1 MADQQKADQR
11 SGLRQRA
18 EDQLLSKERDLMR
31 AILDTAGALIVV
43 LSNSGEIEQF
53 NRACERM
60 TGYTQAEVIGKTYW
74 DVLIPP
80 GDATEVRDFILSLTA
95 DSFPFPEGH
104 ERRWITKSGEIRL
117 ISWRATYLQNNQGAI
132 EHVIA
137 AGFDIT
143 EIRRNE
149 TDLSQ
154 RTIQLNER
162 IKELNCLYGITSLS
176 ETVNLGLDQLLQAVV
191 ELIPPAWQYPE
202 DACALLVLGDR
213 EYTTANYIATPWQ
226 QVAEIVIEG
235 AVAGTITVC
244 YVSAQPDAAE
254 GPFLLEE
261 RKLINEIAERVGHMI
276 HGSWAASRI
285 AEYQEQLRS
294 LASELALTEQRER
307 RRIAQAL
314 HDQVGHMLAGIKFKL
329 GELQDTRKDPL
340 VTDTLELLEQAIRAS
355 RDLTYELSPPVLHE
369 LGLGAALEWLV
380 HQLRAN
386 YGIAGEYLDDLQ
398 PKPLGEDLRVVLFQ
412 AVRELLMNVAK
423 HSQASSARVETK
435 VDDESLVV
443 SVSDDGVGFDPSTL
457 KKPGVSTG
465 GFGLFSIRERL
476 AHMGG
481 QLLIDSARNR
491 GTRVEMRAPLLVPG
505 HNHLSNG
512 TAELTAAPPA
522 RLIRILIADDQNLT
536 REGLCL
542 LLEKLPDIQVVGEAA
557 DGESA
562 VEQCRHLAPDV
573 VVMDIAMP
581 RLNGIEATKR
591 ILTENSAIKVIGLSM
606 HADGQFVLEM
616 LRAGAAGYLLKDC
629 AQQDLAQAIR
639 AVDANLTFLSPGIA
653 DSVVQDYVQG
663 RSAQQQDKPRSA
675 PALTAREIEVLA
687 LMAEGINSKQSAE
700 RLGVSVKTIESHRQ
714 HIMAKLELHSVAEL
728 TKYAI
733 RCGLVE
739 LGQ

>member
-1 MADQQKADQR
+1 MLEPPKIEKR
-11 SGLRQRA
+11 TGLRQRA
-18 EDQLLSKERDLMR
+18 EDQLLSKERDLLR
-31 AILDTAGALIVV
+31 AILDTAGALIVLIKV
-43 LSNSGEIEQF
+43 SGRIEQF
-53 NRACERM
+53 NRACEQM
-60 TGYTQAEVIGKTYW
+60 TGYMQAEVLGKIYW
-74 DVLIPP
+74 EILIPQED
-80 GDATEVRDFILSLTA
+80 GEDVRSFFQNLTP
-95 DSFPFPEGH
+95 DSFPEEH

-117 ISWRATYLQNNQGAI
+117 IAWHATCLLDSQGEI
-132 EHVIA
+132 EFVIA
-137 AGFDIT
+137 TGFDIT

-149 TDLSQ
+149 TVLKQ

-162 IKELNCLYGITSLS
+162 VKELNCLYSITSLS
-176 ETVNLGLDQLLQAVV
+176 EEAQPGLDQLLQAVV
-191 ELIPPAWQYPE
+191 ELIAPAWQFPE
-202 DACALLVLGDR
+202 VACARITLEDR
-213 EYTTANYIATPWQ
+213 EYATANFTQTAWRQT
-226 QVAEIVIEG
+226 AEIVVDG
-235 AVAGTITVC
+235 AVVGTITVC
-244 YVSAQPDAAE
+244 YLHDLQEGEE

-261 RKLINEIAERVGHMI
+261 RKLINEIAERMGYMI
-276 HGSWAASRI
+276 QRHWAAARI

-329 GELQDTRKDPL
+329 GELRDSQQDPL
-340 VTDTLELLEQAIRAS
+340 VSETLELLEQAIRSS
-355 RDLTYELSPPVLHE
+355 RNLTYELSPPVLHE

-386 YGIAGEYLDDLQ
+386 YGIAGEYIDDHE
-398 PKPLGEDLRVVLFQ
+398 PKPLGEDMRVVLFQ

-423 HSQASSARVETK
+423 HSQASSARVEAK
-435 VDDESLVV
+435 VENGILIV
-443 SVSDDGVGFDPSTL
+443 SVSDDGAGFDPRKL
-457 KKPGVSTG
+457 KKQGLSAG
-465 GFGLFSIRERL
+465 GYGLFSIRERL
-476 AHMGG
+476 THMGG
-481 QLLIDSARNR
+481 QLQIDSAKGR
-491 GTRVEMRAPLLVPG
+491 GTRIELRTPLFVPG
-505 HNHLSNG
+505 PGPLAGAENG
-512 TAELTAAPPA
+512 AATGQPL
-522 RLIRILIADDQNLT
+522 RMIRILIADDQNLT
-536 REGLCL
+536 REGLRL

-557 DGESA
+557 DGEAA
-562 VEQCRHLAPDV
+562 VEQCHHLAPDV

-591 ILTENSAIKVIGLSM
+591 IVAENPAIKVIGLSM

-653 DSVVQDYVQG
+653 DSVVKDYVQG
-663 RSAQQQDKPRSA
+663 RTA
-675 PALTAREIEVLA
+675 PPPELPHPAPVLTAREIEVLA

-733 RCGLVE
+733 RAGLVD

>member
-1 MADQQKADQR
+1 MAEQPALEKR
-11 SGLRQRA
+11 TGLRQRA
-18 EDQLLSKERDLMR
+18 EDRLLSKERDLLR
-31 AILDTAGALIVV
+31 AILDTAGALIVLIGV
-43 LSNSGEIEQF
+43 NGRIEQF

-60 TGYTQAEVIGKTYW
+60 TGYLQAEVIGKIYW
-74 DVLIPP
+74 EILIPQE
-80 GDATEVRDFILSLTA
+80 DANDVRDFFLHLTP
-95 DSFPFPEGH
+95 DSFPEEH
-104 ERRWITKSGEIRL
+104 ERRWVTRTGEIRL
-117 ISWRATYLQNNQGAI
+117 ISWHATALLDSQGAI
-132 EHVIA
+132 EYVIA
-137 AGFDIT
+137 TGFDIT

-149 TDLSQ
+149 ADLQ
-154 RTIQLNER
+154 HRTIQLNER

-176 ETVNLGLDQLLQAVV
+176 DQAQAGLDQLLQAVV
-191 ELIPPAWQYPE
+191 ELIAPAWQYPE
-202 DACALLVLGDR
+202 LACARITLEDA
-213 EYTTANYIATPWQ
+213 EYTTPNFIQTAWC
-226 QVAEIVIEG
+226 QVAEIIVDG
-235 AVAGTITVC
+235 AAVGTITVC
-244 YVSAQPDAAE
+244 YLHELHDGAE

-276 HGSWAASRI
+276 QDHWAAARI

-329 GELQDTRKDPL
+329 GELRDARKDP
-340 VTDTLELLEQAIRAS
+340 VVSDTLELIEQAIRSS
-355 RDLTYELSPPVLHE
+355 RNLTYELSPPVLHE

-386 YGIAGEYLDDLQ
+386 YGIAGDYIDDHQ
-398 PKPLGEDLRVVLFQ
+398 PKPLGEDMRVVLFQ

-423 HSQASSARVETK
+423 HSQASSARVEAA
-435 VDDESLVV
+435 VDNGILVI
-443 SVSDDGVGFDPSTL
+443 SVSDDGIGFDPRTL
-457 KKPGVSTG
+457 KKPGLSAG
-465 GFGLFSIRERL
+465 GYGLFSIRERL
-476 AHMGG
+476 THMGG
-481 QLLIDSARNR
+481 QLQMDSAKGR
-491 GTRVEMRAPLLVPG
+491 GSRIEMRAPLFVPG
-505 HNHLSNG
+505 PSLPSNG
-512 TAELTAAPPA
+512 EAGLAAGQPS

-536 REGLCL
+536 REGLRL
-542 LLEKLPDIQVVGEAA
+542 LLEKLPDIQVVGEAG
-557 DGESA
+557 DGEAA

-591 ILTENSAIKVIGLSM
+591 ILTENPAIKVIGLSM

-663 RSAQQQDKPRSA
+663 RSAPPPEQPRPA
-675 PALTAREIEVLA
+675 PVLTARETEVLA

-733 RCGLVE
+733 RAGLVD